1 MVAAVALPILLF
13 VTVLLVRL
21 EMNERGALDR
31 RTERDAQALANSV
44 SRQFQDMYT
53 TLRLLA
59 TSPELEEE
67 DLRPFHNRTQGA
79 LRSGSTYVIVV
90 RADGQQLLNTRVSFG
105 TPLGRISERTSL
117 DAALKSGQIAL
128 SNVFFG
134 STSGQWVFNVILPLG
149 SGQKSGAAALIM
161 TQDAN
166 NLTSLITTEGLPR
179 GWSAGLIDGA
189 GRIVLSSSAAGDFA
203 GGNLLEDV
211 NAQMTQSSGVL
222 QSPGLLRGSVLAYAR
237 MPGWDWKAVVWG
249 PLAPAQATLMTTWRA
264 LALGGMV
271 LIAGAF
277 SAAFLLSR
285 RIRRSIRRMAD
296 MAERLGRGEI
306 VSPADTAI
314 DETDQVAR
322 ALSEASFDRSQAED
336 QMRLIQR
343 ELVHRTKNMLTLVQ
357 AMMRQTAKRSETI
370 ADYQTAVSS
379 RLGGLARS
387 IDLLTAEDWSGV
399 SMRKLVAS
407 HLDTFIGAESRV
419 AIEGED
425 FSVKPE
431 AVQNLGMVLHEL
443 ATNAVKYG
451 ALSVPAGKVAIS
463 WDEKPGDGGE
473 AQITLRWVETGGPP
487 PAKSERRGFGSTVID
502 QHAQAA
508 FRAVVDIAYA
518 PGGLLWTMS
527 APAATLR
534 QAHPA

>member
-21 EMNERGALDR
+21 EMNERGAIDR

-44 SRQFQDMYT
+44 GRQFQDMYT

-59 TSPELEEE
+59 ASPELDAE

-79 LRSGSTYVIVV
+79 LRSGSTHVIAV
-90 RADGQQLLNTRVSFG
+90 RADGQQLLNTRVPFG
-105 TPLGRISERTSL
+105 TPLGRISEMTSL
-117 DAALKSGQIAL
+117 NAALASRRIAV

-134 STSGQWVFNVILPLG
+134 ATSGQWVFNVVLPLPPG
-149 SGQKSGAAALIM
+149 LSSGAAALIM

-166 NLTSLITTEGLPR
+166 DLTTLITTDGLPR

-203 GGNLLEDV
+203 GGNIMKDIDV
-211 NAQMTQSSGVL
+211 RMTQSSGVL
-222 QSPGLLRGSVLAYAR
+222 QAPGLLRGAVLAYAR
-237 MPGWDWKAVVWG
+237 MPDWGWKAVVWG

-264 LALGGMV
+264 LALGGLI
-271 LIAGAF
+271 LIAAAF

-306 VSPADTAI
+306 VSPADTQI

-322 ALSEASFDRSQAED
+322 ALSEASFDRSEAED

-357 AMMRQTAKRSETI
+357 AMMRQTAKRSETV
-370 ADYQTAVSS
+370 ADYQAAVSS

-387 IDLLTAEDWSGV
+387 IDLLTAEEWSGV

-407 HLDTFIGAESRV
+407 HVDTFIGAEPRV
-419 AIEGED
+419 LVEGDD

-431 AVQNLGMVLHEL
+431 AVQNLGLVLHEL

-451 ALSVPAGKVAIS
+451 ALSAPAGKVTVS
-463 WDEKPGDGGE
+463 WQESPAENGE
-473 AQITLRWVETGGPP
+473 AQMTLRWVETGGPA
-487 PAKSERRGFGSTVID
+487 PAMSERQGFGSTVID

-508 FRAVVDIAYA
+508 FRAVVDIAFPPA
-518 PGGLLWTMS
+518 GLRWTMT
-527 APAATLR
+527 APVATLR
-534 QAHPA
+534 QAQPD